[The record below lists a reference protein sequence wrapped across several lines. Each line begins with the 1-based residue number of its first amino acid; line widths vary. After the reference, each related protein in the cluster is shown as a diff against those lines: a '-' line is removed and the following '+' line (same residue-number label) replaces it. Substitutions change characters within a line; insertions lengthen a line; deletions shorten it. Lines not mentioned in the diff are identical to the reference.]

1 MIGYPF
7 KILKS
12 LLIFFQNNASISY
25 ADAVILVYS
34 ITDRESFEYVKKL
47 IEKVRDLNLNNIPI
61 VVIANKIDQC
71 TKRQV
76 NKSDAEDL
84 SRDYHVRVF
93 ERSAAIPTD
102 EIGGVFV
109 EIHRMIQVKK
119 KQRRDSDPYNFS
131 TALNRMDLKTIARKS
146 SSLDADGFIKLIVK

>member
-1 MIGYPF
+1 M
-7 KILKS
+7 
-12 LLIFFQNNASISY
+12 
-25 ADAVILVYS
+25 
-34 ITDRESFEYVKKL
+34 KKL

-76 NKSDAEDL
+76 SKSDAEDL
-84 SRDYHVRVF
+84 SSDYHVRVF

-102 EIGGVFV
+102 EIGRVFV

-119 KQRRDSDPYNFS
+119 KQRRDSDPYIFS

-146 SSLDADGFIKLIVK
+146 SSLDADDFIKLVVK